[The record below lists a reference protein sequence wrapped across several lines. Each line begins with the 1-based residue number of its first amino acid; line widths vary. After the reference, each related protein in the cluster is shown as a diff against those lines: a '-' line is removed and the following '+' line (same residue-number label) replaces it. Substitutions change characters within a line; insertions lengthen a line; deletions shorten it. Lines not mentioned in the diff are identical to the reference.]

1 MKTFLPKDPGAN
13 RAWFIV
19 DAAGRPLGR
28 VATQIANLLRGKD
41 KVTFTPQVDMG
52 DFVVVVNAAQVKLT
66 GRKET
71 QKTYQRYSG
80 YRSGLKEI
88 PASALRQKHPEW
100 MVSLAVKRMLPK
112 NNLSRNVFRRLK
124 VYAGDQHPHAAQCPC
139 PVKV

>member
-19 DAAGRPLGR
+19 NAAGRPLGR
-28 VATQIANLLRGKD
+28 VATRIADLLRGKD

-52 DFVVVVNAAQVKLT
+52 DFVIVVNAAQVKLT

-71 QKTYQRYSG
+71 QKMYQRYSG
-80 YRSGLKEI
+80 YRDGLRAV
-88 PASALRQKHPEW
+88 PANQLRQKHPEW

-124 VYAGDQHPHAAQCPC
+124 VYAGDQHPHAAQRPQ
-139 PVKV
+139 PVEV